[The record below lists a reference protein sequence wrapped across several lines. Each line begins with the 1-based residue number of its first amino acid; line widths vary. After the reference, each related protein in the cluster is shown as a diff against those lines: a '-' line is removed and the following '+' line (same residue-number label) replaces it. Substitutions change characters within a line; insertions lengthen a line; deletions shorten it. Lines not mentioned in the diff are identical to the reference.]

1 MARRAV
7 PLSPRSTA
15 LLAVVTPLTV
25 AAFVWPLWFHPSGVA
40 SNSQLAPLV
49 FALILPVV
57 LAVVISHLTG
67 DDLDVKALALL
78 GVMSAVVAVVRPLGA
93 GTAGIETVFF
103 PIVIAGRALGPGF
116 GFVLGTTG
124 LLTSALLTGGVG
136 PWLPYQMLAA
146 ALVGLFSGLLP
157 RLRGRA
163 EVVLLAGWSLL
174 IAFAYGWL
182 MDLSFWPF
190 MTGMGSTISYDPHAS
205 AWVNLHRF
213 ALYNVAT
220 SMGWNL
226 GRALT
231 TAALVLVLGS
241 PMLRILRRAAVKG
254 RFA

>member
-25 AAFVWPLWFHPSGVA
+25 AAFVWPLWFHPSGLA

-163 EVVLLAGWSLL
+163 EVALLAGWSLL

-205 AWVNLHRF
+205 TWTNLHRF